1 MKKEKRNNLVI
12 QVITT
17 EAVASFKGSALQNFV
32 KLKERYLCR
41 SLFFNEVAA
50 PQTVALI
57 KTRPRYMCF
66 FCDFYKIF
74 NIKNYV
80 ENLRKAASVKTLGS

>member
-12 QVITT
+12 QVIT

-50 PQTVALI
+50 PQTAALI

-66 FCDFYKIF
+66 FLWFLQNF
-74 NIKNYV
+74 
-80 ENLRKAASVKTLGS
+80 

>member
-41 SLFFNEVAA
+41 SLF
-50 PQTVALI
+50 
-57 KTRPRYMCF
+57 
-66 FCDFYKIF
+66 
-74 NIKNYV
+74 
-80 ENLRKAASVKTLGS
+80 